1 MPNPLRISAIRFL
14 NPAPLM
20 WSFEHEP
27 SRSALAARYVI
38 QEDTPA
44 ECAARLHSG
53 RADIGLIPV
62 AAHTSSLAVIPGC
75 AIASRDHV
83 RSLLLVV
90 RHPDGIQGV
99 RRVAL
104 DTASRTTVAY
114 TRILFSR
121 FWHTQ
126 PEFFP
131 HPPDLEA
138 MLAQADAALLIGD
151 PALLA
156 LENREARERRTGER
170 LLYLDLAHE
179 WRAFTGTV
187 WVSAFWSVRPEAI
200 AASGLTP
207 AQIIQ
212 DFQRSRDEGL
222 AHLDALSEEWADRIS
237 LPRSTIHA
245 YLSQNIW
252 YHLDEACLAG
262 LELFYRYGVEC
273 GALASA
279 PALRFLTPNP

>member
-1 MPNPLRISAIRFL
+1 
-14 NPAPLM
+14 M

-27 SRSALAARYVI
+27 TRSALAARYTI

-44 ECAARLHSG
+44 ECAARLASG
-53 RADIGLIPV
+53 HADIGLIPV

-75 AIASRDHV
+75 TIASRDHV
-83 RSLLLVV
+83 RSLILVA
-90 RHPDGIQGV
+90 RHPDGVEGV

-104 DTASRTTVAY
+104 DTASRTTATY

-121 FWHTQ
+121 LWRTQ

-138 MLAQADAALLIGD
+138 MLAQGDAALLIGD

-156 LENREARERRTGER
+156 LEDRAAREKRTGER

-187 WVSAFWSVRPEAI
+187 WVSAFWSVRPEAV
-200 AASGLTP
+200 AASGLSA
-207 AQIIQ
+207 AQVVE
-212 DFQRSRDEGL
+212 DFQRSRDAGL
-222 AHLDALSEEWADRIS
+222 AHLDAIAEEWTGRIA
-237 LPRSTIHA
+237 LPRDTIRA
-245 YLSQNIW
+245 YLSENIW
-252 YHLDEACLAG
+252 YTLDEACLAG

-273 GALASA
+273 GALPEA
-279 PALRFLTPNP
+279 PTMRFL

>member
-1 MPNPLRISAIRFL
+1 
-14 NPAPLM
+14 M

-44 ECAARLHSG
+44 ECAARLNSG
-53 RADIGLIPV
+53 QADIGLIPV

-75 AIASRDHV
+75 AIASRDRV
-83 RSLLLVV
+83 RSLILVV
-90 RHPDGIQGV
+90 RHPDGIAGV

-121 FWHTQ
+121 LWRTS

-156 LENREARERRTGER
+156 LEDREARERRSGEP

-179 WRAFTGTV
+179 WQTFTGTM

-200 AASGLTP
+200 AAAGFRP
-207 AQIIQ
+207 AQVTE

-222 AHLDALSEEWADRIS
+222 AHLDALADEWASRMP
-237 LPRSTIHA
+237 LPRATILN

-252 YHLDEACLAG
+252 YRLDEACLAG

-273 GALASA
+273 GALRVA
-279 PALRFLTPNP
+279 PVIRFL

>member
-1 MPNPLRISAIRFL
+1 
-14 NPAPLM
+14 M

-27 SRSALAARYVI
+27 SRSELAARYSI

-44 ECAARLHSG
+44 ECAARLNAG
-53 RADIGLIPV
+53 QADIGLIPV

-83 RSLLLVV
+83 RSLILVV
-90 RHPDGIQGV
+90 RHPDGAAPEDPGGV

-121 FWHTQ
+121 FWRTQ

-131 HPPDLEA
+131 HPPDLDA

-156 LENREARERRTGER
+156 LEDREARERRTGER

-179 WRAFTGTV
+179 WHAFTGTV
-187 WVSAFWSVRPEAI
+187 WVSAFWAVRPEVI
-200 AASGLTP
+200 AGSGLT
-207 AQIIQ
+207 AARVID

-222 AHLDALSEEWADRIS
+222 AHIDALAGEWAARIPI
-237 LPRSTIHA
+237 PRATIHT

-252 YHLDEACLAG
+252 YHLDDACLAG
-262 LELFYRYGVEC
+262 LELFYRYGIEC
-273 GALASA
+273 GALPAI
-279 PALRFLTPNP
+279 PALRFLAPDP